1 MQKVNSE
8 GGTYYYGMMSG
19 TSMATPAVTG
29 IIALWLEANPK
40 LTYENILDI
49 MKATGRRDNHVGKV
63 DANNWNATWGFGK
76 IDAYNGLKKA
86 LEMKGQSGIDETLN
100 SEAPV
105 TISKNHNEW
114 RVLFNNN
121 ESFATLQV
129 FNTNGQLVSSEYVD
143 APRCGT
149 ERVVNLANFAPGV
162 YLFKVSTTASSTTRK
177 LVVK

>member
-1 MQKVNSE
+1 
-8 GGTYYYGMMSG
+8 
-19 TSMATPAVTG
+19 
-29 IIALWLEANPK
+29 
-40 LTYENILDI
+40 
-49 MKATGRRDNHVGKV
+49 
-63 DANNWNATWGFGK
+63 
-76 IDAYNGLKKA
+76 
-86 LEMKGQSGIDETLN
+86 MKGQSGIDETLN